1 MSSRH
6 QPPAYLRYW
15 KAQLQPL
22 GRPAFWGA
30 VVLLSLMLWFLREYW
45 NRPELLRAIGI
56 NQVADTDSPTVEP
69 TLSSEN
75 EELAARLADIDNS
88 AVLLAELESLSAISV
103 PPQQTKKAKKS
114 KTKNSEGLFT
124 QVTQQTTANSQA
136 KSPLLTPNFQPQ
148 QSSKARHPFATY
160 TNDLFNIP
168 PVPGSGLLTNPNS
181 VNQRSLSSSTLNQS
195 NSVLG
200 LGSLNSLYT
209 NPAELPV
216 SPLQEALNR
225 LNAAKSATSN
235 SKPQLPAN
243 EHSPNILLSNIS
255 YGNRGVQQQGN
266 SGTEE
271 IKPSGGIPLTA
282 TGNQALPTPSYP
294 GQITYPGVTK
304 PGLTRNRTFSATPT
318 TAPSPGQIN
327 YPGVNLPRTR
337 NDRTFPTT
345 PTVPLNSNTYSTPFR
360 QATGVTTAAPLTPV
374 APQGTSKLGQFST
387 QSTSQNQFF
396 NQPRLKSKL
405 EPSQLRRPKIII
417 PNP

>member
-1 MSSRH
+1 MSSRN

-30 VVLLSLMLWFLREYW
+30 AVLLSLMLWFLREYW

-56 NQVADTDSPTVEP
+56 NQVAETDTPTVEP
-69 TLSSEN
+69 TLSSEDD
-75 EELAARLADIDNS
+75 ELAARLADIDNS
-88 AVLLAELESLSAISV
+88 ALLLAELEALSAISV
-103 PPQQTKKAKKS
+103 PPQQTKKGKKS

-124 QVTQQTTANSQA
+124 QVIQQTKANSQA

-148 QSSKARHPFATY
+148 QSSKARNPFATS

-168 PVPGSGLLTNPNS
+168 SVPGSGLLTNPNS
-181 VNQRSLSSSTLNQS
+181 VNQRSLSSSTLNQT

-200 LGSLNSLYT
+200 LGSLNSPYI

-225 LNAAKSATSN
+225 LNAAKSNIGN
-235 SKPQLPAN
+235 SKAQLPAN
-243 EHSPNILLSNIS
+243 ILPSNIS
-255 YGNRGVQQQGN
+255 YGNRGVLEQRN
-266 SGTEE
+266 SGTQE
-271 IKPSGGIPLTA
+271 IKARGGIPLRA

-294 GQITYPGVTK
+294 GQITYPGAIRPGVT
-304 PGLTRNRTFSATPT
+304 GNRTFSTTPT
-318 TAPSPGQIN
+318 TALSSGQIN

-345 PTVPLNSNTYSTPFR
+345 PTVPLNSNTYSSPFR
-360 QATGVTTAAPLTPV
+360 QATGVPTAAPLTPV

-396 NQPRLKSKL
+396 NQSGLKSRL

>member
-1 MSSRH
+1 MSFRN

-30 VVLLSLMLWFLREYW
+30 AVLLSLMLWFLREYW

-56 NQVADTDSPTVEP
+56 NQVAEIDTPSVEP
-69 TLSSEN
+69 TLSSEDD
-75 EELAARLADIDNS
+75 ELAARLADIDNS
-88 AVLLAELESLSAISV
+88 ALLLAELETLSAISV
-103 PPQQTKKAKKS
+103 PPQQTKKGKKS

-124 QVTQQTTANSQA
+124 QVIQQTKANSQA
-136 KSPLLTPNFQPQ
+136 KSPLLTPNVQPQ
-148 QSSKARHPFATY
+148 QSSKARHPFVTS
-160 TNDLFNIP
+160 TNFNVP
-168 PVPGSGLLTNPNS
+168 PVPGSGLLTNLNS
-181 VNQRSLSSSTLNQS
+181 VNQRSLSSSTLNQT

-225 LNAAKSATSN
+225 LNAAKSATTN

-243 EHSPNILLSNIS
+243 ILPSNIS
-255 YGNRGVQQQGN
+255 YPNRGVLEQQN
-266 SGTEE
+266 SRTQD
-271 IKPSGGIPLTA
+271 IKARGGIPLRP
-282 TGNQALPTPSYP
+282 TGNQALPTPPYP
-294 GQITYPGVTK
+294 GQITYPGVTT
-304 PGLTRNRTFSATPT
+304 PGVTGNRTFSTTPT
-318 TAPSPGQIN
+318 TAPNPVQIN

-337 NDRTFPTT
+337 NDRTFSTT
-345 PTVPLNSNTYSTPFR
+345 PTVSINSNTYSSRFR
-360 QATGVTTAAPLTPV
+360 QTTGVPTAAPLTPV

-405 EPSQLRRPKIII
+405 EPSQLRRRQIII
-417 PNP
+417 SNP

>member
-30 VVLLSLMLWFLREYW
+30 AVLLSLMLWFLREYW
-45 NRPELLRAIGI
+45 NHPELLRAIGI
-56 NQVADTDSPTVEP
+56 NQVAETDTPTVEP
-69 TLSSEN
+69 TLSSEDD
-75 EELAARLADIDNS
+75 ELAARLADIDNS
-88 AVLLAELESLSAISV
+88 AVLLAELEALSAISV
-103 PPQQTKKAKKS
+103 PPQQTKKGKKS

-124 QVTQQTTANSQA
+124 QVIQQTKANSQA
-136 KSPLLTPNFQPQ
+136 KSPLLNPNFQPQ
-148 QSSKARHPFATY
+148 QSSKARNPFATS

-168 PVPGSGLLTNPNS
+168 PVPGSDLLSNPNS
-181 VNQRSLSSSTLNQS
+181 VNQRSLSSSTLNQT

-209 NPAELPV
+209 NPTQLPV

-225 LNAAKSATSN
+225 LNAAKSVTGN
-235 SKPQLPAN
+235 SKAQLPAN
-243 EHSPNILLSNIS
+243 ILPSNIS
-255 YGNRGVQQQGN
+255 YGNRGVLEQRN
-266 SGTEE
+266 SGTQE
-271 IKPSGGIPLTA
+271 IKARGGIPLTA

-294 GQITYPGVTK
+294 GQITYPGVTT
-304 PGLTRNRTFSATPT
+304 PGVTGNRTFSTTPT

-360 QATGVTTAAPLTPV
+360 QATGVTTAAPLRPV

-396 NQPRLKSKL
+396 NQRRLKSKL
-405 EPSQLRRPKIII
+405 EPSQLRRRDILPKL
-417 PNP
+417 P

>member
-1 MSSRH
+1 MSSRN

-30 VVLLSLMLWFLREYW
+30 AVLLSLMLWFLREYW

-56 NQVADTDSPTVEP
+56 NQVAETDTPTVEP
-69 TLSSEN
+69 TLSSEDD
-75 EELAARLADIDNS
+75 ELAARLADIDNS
-88 AVLLAELESLSAISV
+88 ALLLAELEALSAISV
-103 PPQQTKKAKKS
+103 PPQQTKKGKKS

-124 QVTQQTTANSQA
+124 QVIQQTKANSQA
-136 KSPLLTPNFQPQ
+136 KSPLLTPNVQPQ
-148 QSSKARHPFATY
+148 QSSKARHPFATS

-181 VNQRSLSSSTLNQS
+181 VNQRSLSSSTVNQT

-200 LGSLNSLYT
+200 LGSPNSLYT

-216 SPLQEALNR
+216 NPLQEALNR
-225 LNAAKSATSN
+225 LNAAKSATTN

-243 EHSPNILLSNIS
+243 EQSPNILPSNIS
-255 YGNRGVQQQGN
+255 YGNRGVLEQRN
-266 SGTEE
+266 SRTQE
-271 IKPSGGIPLTA
+271 IKARGPIPLRA
-282 TGNQALPTPSYP
+282 TGNQVLPSPSYP
-294 GQITYPGVTK
+294 GQITYPGVTT
-304 PGLTRNRTFSATPT
+304 PGLSGNRTFSTTPT

-327 YPGVNLPRTR
+327 YPGINLPRTR

-360 QATGVTTAAPLTPV
+360 QVTGVPTAAPLTPV

-387 QSTSQNQFF
+387 QSTIQNQFF
-396 NQPRLKSKL
+396 NQPQLKSKL
-405 EPSQLRRPKIII
+405 EPSQLRRRDILPKL
-417 PNP
+417 P

>member
-1 MSSRH
+1 MSFRN

-30 VVLLSLMLWFLREYW
+30 AVLLSLMLWFLREYW

-56 NQVADTDSPTVEP
+56 NQVAEIDTPSVEP
-69 TLSSEN
+69 TLSSEDD
-75 EELAARLADIDNS
+75 ELAARLADIDNS
-88 AVLLAELESLSAISV
+88 ALLLAELETLSAISV
-103 PPQQTKKAKKS
+103 PPQQTKKGKKS

-124 QVTQQTTANSQA
+124 QVIQQTKANSQA
-136 KSPLLTPNFQPQ
+136 KSPLLTPNVQAQ
-148 QSSKARHPFATY
+148 QSSKARHPFVTS
-160 TNDLFNIP
+160 TNFNVP

-181 VNQRSLSSSTLNQS
+181 VNQRSLSSSTLNQT
-195 NSVLG
+195 NSVFG

-225 LNAAKSATSN
+225 LNAAKFATTN

-243 EHSPNILLSNIS
+243 ILPSNIS
-255 YGNRGVQQQGN
+255 YPNRGVLEQQN
-266 SGTEE
+266 SRTQD
-271 IKPSGGIPLTA
+271 IKARGGIPLRP
-282 TGNQALPTPSYP
+282 TGNQALPTPPYP
-294 GQITYPGVTK
+294 GQITYPGVTT
-304 PGLTRNRTFSATPT
+304 PGVTGNRTFSTTPT
-318 TAPSPGQIN
+318 TAPNPVQIN

-337 NDRTFPTT
+337 NDRTFSTT
-345 PTVPLNSNTYSTPFR
+345 PTVSINSNTYSSRFR
-360 QATGVTTAAPLTPV
+360 QTTGVPTAAPLTPV

-396 NQPRLKSKL
+396 NQPQLKSRL

-417 PNP
+417 PNR

>member
-1 MSSRH
+1 MSYRH

-30 VVLLSLMLWFLREYW
+30 AVLLSLMLWFLREYW

-56 NQVADTDSPTVEP
+56 NQVAETDTPTVEP
-69 TLSSEN
+69 TLSSEDD
-75 EELAARLADIDNS
+75 ELAARLADIDNS
-88 AVLLAELESLSAISV
+88 AVLLAELEALSAISV
-103 PPQQTKKAKKS
+103 PPQQTKKGKKS

-124 QVTQQTTANSQA
+124 QVIQQTKANSQA
-136 KSPLLTPNFQPQ
+136 KSPLLTPNVQPQ
-148 QSSKARHPFATY
+148 QSSKARHPFVTS
-160 TNDLFNIP
+160 TNFNVP
-168 PVPGSGLLTNPNS
+168 PVPGSGLLSNPNS
-181 VNQRSLSSSTLNQS
+181 VNQRSLSSSTLNQT

-225 LNAAKSATSN
+225 LNAAKSATGN
-235 SKPQLPAN
+235 SKAQLPAN
-243 EHSPNILLSNIS
+243 ILPSNIS

-266 SGTEE
+266 SGTQE
-271 IKPSGGIPLTA
+271 IKARGGIPLRA

-294 GQITYPGVTK
+294 GQITYPGVTT
-304 PGLTRNRTFSATPT
+304 PGVTGNRTFSTTPT

-345 PTVPLNSNTYSTPFR
+345 PTVPLNSNTYSSPFR
-360 QATGVTTAAPLTPV
+360 QATGVATAAPLTPV
-374 APQGTSKLGQFST
+374 VPQATSKLGQFST

-396 NQPRLKSKL
+396 NQPQLKSKL
-405 EPSQLRRPKIII
+405 EPSQLRRRDILRTLP
-417 PNP
+417 

>member
-1 MSSRH
+1 MSFRN

-30 VVLLSLMLWFLREYW
+30 AVLLSLMLWFLREYW

-56 NQVADTDSPTVEP
+56 NQVAEIDTPSVEP
-69 TLSSEN
+69 TLSSEDD
-75 EELAARLADIDNS
+75 ELAARLADIDNS
-88 AVLLAELESLSAISV
+88 ALLLAELETLSAISV
-103 PPQQTKKAKKS
+103 PPQQTKKGKKS

-124 QVTQQTTANSQA
+124 QVIQQTKANSQA
-136 KSPLLTPNFQPQ
+136 KSPLLTPNVQPQ
-148 QSSKARHPFATY
+148 QSSKARHPFVTS
-160 TNDLFNIP
+160 TNFNVP

-181 VNQRSLSSSTLNQS
+181 VNQRSLSSSTLNQT
-195 NSVLG
+195 NSVFG

-225 LNAAKSATSN
+225 LNAAKFATTN

-243 EHSPNILLSNIS
+243 ILPSNIS
-255 YGNRGVQQQGN
+255 YGNRGVLEQQN
-266 SGTEE
+266 SRTQD
-271 IKPSGGIPLTA
+271 IKARGGIPLRP

-294 GQITYPGVTK
+294 GQITYPGVTT
-304 PGLTRNRTFSATPT
+304 PGVTGNRTFSTTPT
-318 TAPSPGQIN
+318 TALSSGQIN
-327 YPGVNLPRTR
+327 YYPGVNLPRTR

-360 QATGVTTAAPLTPV
+360 QTTGVPTAAPLTPV

-396 NQPRLKSKL
+396 NQPQLKSRL

-417 PNP
+417 PNR

>member
-1 MSSRH
+1 MSYRH

-30 VVLLSLMLWFLREYW
+30 AVLLSLMLWFVREYW

-56 NQVADTDSPTVEP
+56 NQVADTDTPTVEP
-69 TLSSEN
+69 TLSSEDD
-75 EELAARLADIDNS
+75 ELAATLADIDNS
-88 AVLLAELESLSAISV
+88 AVLLAELEALSAISV
-103 PPQQTKKAKKS
+103 PPQQTNKARKS

-124 QVTQQTTANSQA
+124 QVIQQTKANSQA
-136 KSPLLTPNFQPQ
+136 TSPLLTPNVQPQ
-148 QSSKARHPFATY
+148 QSSKARNPFVTS

-168 PVPGSGLLTNPNS
+168 PVPGTGLLTNPNS
-181 VNQRSLSSSTLNQS
+181 VNQRSLSSSTLNQT

-200 LGSLNSLYT
+200 LGSFNSPYT

-225 LNAAKSATSN
+225 LNAAKSNTGN
-235 SKPQLPAN
+235 SKAQLPAN
-243 EHSPNILLSNIS
+243 ILPSNIS
-255 YGNRGVQQQGN
+255 YGNRGVLEQRN
-266 SGTEE
+266 SGTQE
-271 IKPSGGIPLTA
+271 IKARGGIPLSA

-294 GQITYPGVTK
+294 GQITYPGVTT
-304 PGLTRNRTFSATPT
+304 PGLTGNRNFSTTPT
-318 TAPSPGQIN
+318 TAPYPGQIN

-345 PTVPLNSNTYSTPFR
+345 PTVPTVPLNSNTYSSPFR
-360 QATGVTTAAPLTPV
+360 QATGVPTAAPLTPV

-396 NQPRLKSKL
+396 NQPQLKSKL

-417 PNP
+417 SNP